1 MSVLVAIS
9 GRDNT
14 KLITR
19 LTELLPNDTIEQWPS
34 CKNPS
39 AVEFVLAWNAPN
51 DLWQQLPNLKAVSSF
66 GAGVD
71 NINMSL
77 LHEHV
82 DVVRIVD
89 EQLADDMAEY
99 VLTHV
104 LAQKL
109 RLQEYFV
116 KQSHSNWKP
125 KRAYKYKHVGILGF
139 GELGKA
145 CAEKLLINGFTLSA
159 WSKTPKKSEQVK
171 LYTEF
176 QGLDEMLPQIDFLVC
191 LLPLTKETKGIINAQ
206 LLASLP
212 KHACVINVARG
223 EHVIEPDLLSALDS
237 GNLRAATLDVFTE
250 EPLPDSHPF
259 WQHPKVT
266 ITPHCAAISDLNSVT
281 TQIADNINRLKSGLA
296 LNNRVNRTKGY

>member
-1 MSVLVAIS
+1 MSVLVAIT

-14 KLITR
+14 KLIAR
-19 LTELLPNDTIEQWPS
+19 LTELLPNETIEEWPS

-39 AVEFVLAWNAPN
+39 DVEFVLAWNAPN
-51 DLWQQLPNLKAVSSF
+51 DLWQQLPNLRAVSSF

-71 NINMSL
+71 SINLSL

-89 EQLADDMAEY
+89 KQLADDMAEY

-116 KQSHSNWKP
+116 KQSQGNWKP
-125 KRAYKYKHVGILGF
+125 KRGYKYKHVGILGF
-139 GELGKA
+139 GELAKA
-145 CAEKLLINGFTLSA
+145 CADKLLINGFTLSA
-159 WSKTPKKSEQVK
+159 WSKTAKESQHVK
-171 LYTEF
+171 LYTGT
-176 QGLDEMLPQIDFLVC
+176 GLDEMLPQIDFLVC
-191 LLPLTKETKGIINAQ
+191 LLPLTDETKGIINAQ
-206 LLASLP
+206 LLAKLP

-223 EHVIEPDLLSALDS
+223 QHIIESDLLSALDS
-237 GNLRAATLDVFTE
+237 DNLRSATLDVFTE
-250 EPLPDSHPF
+250 EPLPSSHPF
-259 WQHPKVT
+259 WQHTKVT
-266 ITPHCAAISDLNSVT
+266 ITPHCAAISDLNSVAV
-281 TQIADNINRLKSGLA
+281 QIAENINRLNRGLE